1 MELLSSTIAGLL
13 DGRHAAVPRPIRTR
27 RGREIVD
34 GLATGPPP
42 SVWPLPPGGA
52 SPSDPKPNT
61 QTGLLSAVVE
71 VRLKSGSQ

>member
-34 GLATGPPP
+34 NLPPAKPP
-42 SVWPLPPGGA
+42 SVFSATLSSGSAVAYAPA
-52 SPSDPKPNT
+52 V
-61 QTGLLSAVVE
+61 QTGLLSTVVQI
-71 VRLKSGSQ
+71 RIGTGPQ